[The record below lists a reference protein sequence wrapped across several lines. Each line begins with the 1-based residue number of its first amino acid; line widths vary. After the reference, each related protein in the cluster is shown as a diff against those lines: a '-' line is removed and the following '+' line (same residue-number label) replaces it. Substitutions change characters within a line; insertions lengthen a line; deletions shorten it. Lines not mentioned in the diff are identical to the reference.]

1 MEDEW
6 FFSPLPL
13 LLNIGLATTVSDK
26 RDATRMRM
34 MKCDV
39 SSGNDK
45 SKKIIQLMDQM
56 IKIDFLKKMM
66 ELCW

>member
-1 MEDEW
+1 MIVA
-6 FFSPLPL
+6 SPLPL

-45 SKKIIQLMDQM
+45 SKKIIQIDYFF
-56 IKIDFLKKMM
+56 IIIIDFLKMM

>member
-1 MEDEW
+1 MEAGLIVA
-6 FFSPLPL
+6 SPLPL

-45 SKKIIQLMDQM
+45 SKKIIQIVDY
-56 IKIDFLKKMM
+56 
-66 ELCW
+66 